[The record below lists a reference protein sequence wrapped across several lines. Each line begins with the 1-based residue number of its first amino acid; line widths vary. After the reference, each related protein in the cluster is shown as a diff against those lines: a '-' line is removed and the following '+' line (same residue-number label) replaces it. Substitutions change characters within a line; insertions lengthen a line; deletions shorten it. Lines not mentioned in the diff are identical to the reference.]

1 MPERDS
7 TTTRGSVHRARKTV
21 RADGTVGYARYSK
34 KITRELCR
42 RIARGE
48 VWYKMCN
55 TGGLPSYDTLYRWL
69 RKYPD
74 FAEDFAQA
82 REMAADLRADK
93 ALVVAEES
101 TAATVQSDRLRV
113 GALQWHAA
121 KAAPQRYGSRAGE
134 DVAADGA
141 PRRLIIEVR
150 RFETAYRPD
159 GTAYTR
165 EILPDGEA
173 DER

>member
-1 MPERDS
+1 MPQRTS
-7 TTTRGSVHRARKTV
+7 PTRAQIRLRGKTPNADGSVTC
-21 RADGTVGYARYSK
+21 ARYSK
-34 KITRELCR
+34 KLTRAICL
-42 RIARGE
+42 RIAGGE
-48 VWYKMCN
+48 IWHKICN
-55 TGGLPSYDTLYRWL
+55 TDGMPSYATLYDWL

-82 REMAADLRADK
+82 KEMAADLRADK
-93 ALVVAEES
+93 VLVVAEEA
-101 TAATVQSDRLRV
+101 TAATVQRDRLRV
-113 GALQWHAA
+113 AALQWHAG
-121 KAAPQRYGSRAGE
+121 KAAPKRYGSRAGD
-134 DVAADGA
+134 DVEHEGE

-165 EILPDGEA
+165 EILPAGEG

>member
-1 MPERDS
+1 VQKQPA
-7 TTTRGSVHRARKTV
+7 GKTV
-21 RADGTVGYARYSK
+21 RADGTVTHARYSK
-34 KITRELCR
+34 KLTREICL
-42 RIARGE
+42 RIAQGE
-48 VWYKMCN
+48 IWHKICN
-55 TGGLPSYDTLYRWL
+55 TGHMPSYTTLYVWV

-93 ALVVAEES
+93 VLVVAEES
-101 TAATVQSDRLRV
+101 TAATVQSDRLKV

-121 KAAPQRYGSRAGE
+121 KAAPKRYGSRAGE
-134 DVAADGA
+134 DVVQEGL

-165 EILPDGEA
+165 EILPGGEG

>member
-1 MPERDS
+1 MPERS
-7 TTTRGSVHRARKTV
+7 SPKRTQTRPASKKV
-21 RADGTVGYARYSK
+21 RADGTVTHARYSK
-34 KITRELCR
+34 KLTQEICR
-42 RIARGE
+42 RIAGGE
-48 VWYKMCN
+48 VWFRICN
-55 TGGLPSYDTLYRWL
+55 TGNLPSYTTLYTWL

-82 REMAADLRADK
+82 REMAADLHADRV
-93 ALVVAEES
+93 LVVAEES
-101 TAATVQSDRLRV
+101 TAATVQSDRLKV

-121 KAAPQRYGSRAGE
+121 KAAPKRYGSRAGE
-134 DVAADGA
+134 DVAPEGE

-165 EILPDGEA
+165 EILPGGEG